1 MKEFCHSFEGVVQIV
16 HEGVLNWS
24 RELCDTRC
32 ELDLCVGA
40 VSYALEL

>member
-24 RELCDTRC
+24 RDTRC